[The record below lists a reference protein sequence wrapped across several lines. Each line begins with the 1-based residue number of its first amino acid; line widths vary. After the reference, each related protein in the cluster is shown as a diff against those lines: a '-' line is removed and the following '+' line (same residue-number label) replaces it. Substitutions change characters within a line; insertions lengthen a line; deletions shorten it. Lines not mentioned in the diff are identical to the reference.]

1 MRVHELAKEYGIKS
15 TDFVDVI
22 QSFGI
27 DIKSHLS
34 GLDDAQVADI
44 KFKMDMKDHTKVE
57 ELNPLGNLTQ
67 EEVDEVF
74 DKDPE
79 AFEEY
84 QPDLKPTHPSNKEV
98 LEPETEETIDEKNE
112 RRHQEISEE
121 NEKVLAREKEYRE
134 RVIAKTQK
142 VIVEKPTGFWAWLK
156 SIFS

>member
-15 TDFVDVI
+15 TEFVDTI
-22 QSFGI
+22 QSFGH

-34 GLDDAQVADI
+34 SLDDVQVLDIREKIEKKKKEEEAIADQNVI
-44 KFKMDMKDHTKVE
+44 SFPE
-57 ELNPLGNLTQ
+57 NPLDNLTQ

-84 QPDLKPTHPSNKEV
+84 CDDDKS
-98 LEPETEETIDEKNE
+98 ETVEEKNE
-112 RRHQEISEE
+112 RREKEIAEE